1 MSKQDLK
8 RALRLL
14 FKPDDQICVG
24 NQFATDVGPQPI
36 EPASEF
42 FSINPLHATLDHRKA
57 PDGSI
62 RAFKGNGRRAD
73 LNVTSYNNFLFEID
87 SLPLD
92 RQLQCLSD
100 CGIPWAT
107 ITYSG
112 GKSYHAILSLEKSP
126 VTAKPHTQEAVEEY
140 KRTWKSLCAVIT
152 KRLNQPLTLFD
163 SACQNPSRLSRT
175 PGAVR
180 SVTEK
185 LQHLQ
190 HIGRLCSADEFVS
203 IMQEA
208 PDFKKPKNLRGTSQ
222 RSRGEE
228 ELKMMLPVSLMQ
240 ELKYPKKWASGTGE
254 GNYGDLYRLVNWAI
268 DSCGVDKQTLTA
280 YMEKFTFPYLI
291 RTGYPL
297 EKCYKPINDA
307 FKKRG
312 EQ

>member
-1 MSKQDLK
+1 MSKENLK
-8 RALRLL
+8 KAMRLL
-14 FKPDDQICVG
+14 FKRDDKICVG
-24 NQFATDVGPQPI
+24 NQFAVDVGSQPI
-36 EPASEF
+36 EPVAEF
-42 FSINPLHATLDHRKA
+42 FSINPLHGSLDHKKEA
-57 PDGSI
+57 NGAI
-62 RAFKGNGRRAD
+62 RAFKSNGRRAD

-92 RQLQCLSD
+92 RQLQCFSD
-100 CGIPWAT
+100 CGVPWAT

-126 VTAKPHTQEAVEEY
+126 VTAKPHTQEAVDEY
-140 KRTWKSLCAVIT
+140 KRIWQSICAVLT

-180 SVTEK
+180 PGTEK

-190 HIGRLCSADEFVS
+190 HFGRLCSSEEFAA

-208 PDFKKPKNLRGTSQ
+208 PDFAMPKHSRGTSQ

-228 ELKMMLPVSLMQ
+228 EFKMMLPVSLMQ

-254 GNYGDLYRLVNWAI
+254 GNYGDLYRLVSWAI
-268 DSCGVDKQTLTA
+268 DSCGVDKETLTT
-280 YMEKFTFPYLI
+280 YMEKYTFPYLVG
-291 RTGYPL
+291 TGYPL

-307 FKKRG
+307 FKKKG